1 VELPASDKDF
11 LLCPIDIGEDPV
23 CLACGTQMMVAAP
36 TPSQTSSAFAIR
48 TAGARRSISWKM
60 ADYRVNAHHRI
71 VYSGAGCREA
81 IAPSAEVFLNGVFL
95 NAKTDAEAMFKK
107 SKPAPESRLDE
118 EARRIENMTRLRNL
132 RLAREKADC
141 DKDQA
146 D

>member
-1 VELPASDKDF
+1 
-11 LLCPIDIGEDPV
+11 
-23 CLACGTQMMVAAP
+23 
-36 TPSQTSSAFAIR
+36 
-48 TAGARRSISWKM
+48 M
-60 ADYRVNAHHRI
+60 ADYRVNRI

-81 IAPSAEVFLNGVFL
+81 IALSAEVFLNGVFM

-107 SKPAPESRLDE
+107 KPAPESRLDE

-141 DKDQA
+141 DNDQA

>member
-1 VELPASDKDF
+1 
-11 LLCPIDIGEDPV
+11 
-23 CLACGTQMMVAAP
+23 M
-36 TPSQTSSAFAIR
+36 
-48 TAGARRSISWKM
+48 
-60 ADYRVNAHHRI
+60 
-71 VYSGAGCREA
+71 
-81 IAPSAEVFLNGVFL
+81 

-107 SKPAPESRLDE
+107 NKPAPESRLDE